1 MNQILKMKKF
11 RVGLDNY
18 CLFSKNLMPDEL
30 INWASVNGAE
40 GIAFSGFNDEMREN
54 FTIPYLHDVR
64 QQADDLGFYLEWGNG
79 QHIPTDMTSWGRKEI
94 FANNRKAVGE
104 AYALGVKIVRSCSGG
119 LMRWKQDSPLTETFL
134 KETATELKTQAAMFR
149 DNGVILAIETHFE
162 FTTFELLRLFE
173 MCETVPGDYLGICLD
188 TMNLLTM
195 LEDPSMAT
203 DRVLP
208 WVVSTHIK
216 DGGIRLGDE
225 GITTFPAAIGKGI
238 IDLDV
243 IIRKIASPGKDIS
256 LSVEDHGGSFLLPV
270 NESWFINR
278 FPDIPVAEYN
288 SLLEMAEK
296 SAEKMLISELK
307 ITDRAVW
314 PSICE
319 ERTKENIRNL
329 KLIRDRI
336 N

>member
-1 MNQILKMKKF
+1 
-11 RVGLDNY
+11 
-18 CLFSKNLMPDEL
+18 
-30 INWASVNGAE
+30 
-40 GIAFSGFNDEMREN
+40 
-54 FTIPYLHDVR
+54 
-64 QQADDLGFYLEWGNG
+64 
-79 QHIPTDMTSWGRKEI
+79 
-94 FANNRKAVGE
+94 
-104 AYALGVKIVRSCSGG
+104 
-119 LMRWKQDSPLTETFL
+119 
-134 KETATELKTQAAMFR
+134 
-149 DNGVILAIETHFE
+149 
-162 FTTFELLRLFE
+162 
-173 MCETVPGDYLGICLD
+173 MCEAEPDDYLGICLD

-216 DGGIRLGDE
+216 DGGILLGDE

-238 IDLDV
+238 IDLDS
-243 IIRKIASPGKDIS
+243 IIRKVISLGKDIS

-278 FPDIPVAEYN
+278 FPDIHEDEYK

-296 SAEKMLISELK
+296 SAEKLLNSGLK
-307 ITDRAVW
+307 ITDREVW

-329 KLIRDRI
+329 KLIHDSI

>member
-1 MNQILKMKKF
+1 
-11 RVGLDNY
+11 
-18 CLFSKNLMPDEL
+18 
-30 INWASVNGAE
+30 
-40 GIAFSGFNDEMREN
+40 
-54 FTIPYLHDVR
+54 
-64 QQADDLGFYLEWGNG
+64 
-79 QHIPTDMTSWGRKEI
+79 
-94 FANNRKAVGE
+94 
-104 AYALGVKIVRSCSGG
+104 
-119 LMRWKQDSPLTETFL
+119 
-134 KETATELKTQAAMFR
+134 
-149 DNGVILAIETHFE
+149 
-162 FTTFELLRLFE
+162 
-173 MCETVPGDYLGICLD
+173 MCETIPGDYLGICLD

-216 DGGIRLGDE
+216 DGGIISGDD

-238 IDLDV
+238 IDLDS
-243 IIRKIASPGKDIS
+243 IIRKIASTGKDIS

-278 FPDIPVAEYN
+278 FPDIPAAEYK
-288 SLLEMAEK
+288 SLMKMAEK
-296 SAEKMLISELK
+296 SAKKMLISELK
-307 ITDRAVW
+307 ITDREAW

-319 ERTKENIRNL
+319 ERAKENIRNL